1 MFEAGDEVVLRSWLA
16 AWGVGTVERVT
27 PTLAIVDGKKFK
39 RDTGACFGE
48 PSKLRIGGQ
57 SRDLTNIR
65 LATPELKEQ
74 AGQNIKAAEEKE
86 EDRRNRLDLRHLCE
100 AVDTKVYDLSPD
112 QVAAATKAL
121 KEILGDA

>member
-1 MFEAGDEVVLRSWLA
+1 MFEAGDEVVLFSWLT

-27 PTLAIVDGKKFK
+27 PTLAIVSGKKFK
-39 RDTGACFGE
+39 RDTGVCFGE
-48 PSKLRIGGQ
+48 PSKLRIGGR
-57 SRDLTNIR
+57 SRDLTNIH

-86 EDRRNRLDLRHLCE
+86 EDKWDRFQLRKLCE
-100 AVDTKVYDLSPD
+100 TVDTKVYDLSGD

>member
-1 MFEAGDEVVLRSWLA
+1 MFEAGDEVVLLSWRT

-48 PSKLRIGGQ
+48 PLELRVGGQ
-57 SRDLTNIR
+57 SRAITNIC

-74 AGQNIKAAEEKE
+74 AAQNIKAAEEKE

-100 AVDTKVYDLSPD
+100 AVDTKGYGLSGD

-121 KEILGDA
+121 KEILGE